1 MTMNSISPIRLA
13 GAVAALAL
21 AVGCE
26 KVQSTKEGVSD
37 TTSAAPIISANVVN
51 QGAGG
56 MTQRVSWIFSPDK
69 RALLVLV
76 DPAGVEAEPVPNA
89 FFFGDER
96 TGFQVRMDSVWDA
109 AVSPDWKSIAFSRA
123 FTLIDGSGQSDPA
136 RLTDLSRKTGIDT
149 ATLRTESFPSSG
161 MSSARSIAQVGVVRV
176 PENPRGATGT
186 DSSAPKMFPVGD
198 GWRVRWTSDGS
209 LIAVGRPPTPVLDAQ
224 GSESWST
231 LDPRTGELHG
241 SLPAGARM
249 VEPAMV
255 QGPVLHGA
263 SGTDVTA
270 APAIKAIRGGQELT
284 IASERGVITISAK
297 SDSAGVPP
305 RVVGAG
311 VALAATADAGYVIA
325 LVPRTKVQPGEQ
337 TVDVVVY
344 RVSW

>member
-1 MTMNSISPIRLA
+1 MKTNPISPKK
-13 GAVAALAL
+13 VATALAAIAL
-21 AVGCE
+21 AAACE
-26 KVQSTKEGVSD
+26 KVQPAKEGVSD
-37 TTSAAPIISANVVN
+37 TTSSPPIISANVVN
-51 QGAGG
+51 QGAAG
-56 MTQRVSWIFSPDK
+56 MTERVSWTFSPDR
-69 RALLVLV
+69 RALLVVV

-123 FTLIDGSGQSDPA
+123 FTLVDGSGQSDPA

-149 ATLRTESFPSSG
+149 ATLRSTSFASSG
-161 MSSARSIAQVGVVRV
+161 MSGARSIAQVGVVRV
-176 PENPRGATGT
+176 PDNPRSATGT
-186 DSSAPKMFPVGD
+186 DSSAPKMFPIAD

-224 GSESWST
+224 GSESWAT

-241 SLPAGARM
+241 SLPSGTRM
-249 VEPAMV
+249 VEPAMT

-263 SGTDVTA
+263 AGTDVTSM
-270 APAIKAIRGGQELT
+270 PAIKAVRGGQDLT
-284 IASERGVITISAK
+284 IVSERGVITISAK
-297 SDSAGVPP
+297 SDSTGVPP

-325 LVPRTKVQPGEQ
+325 LVPKTKVQPGEGA
-337 TVDVVVY
+337 VDVVVY